1 MTAAAPTGLLLP
13 ESVLG
18 SEWFAV
24 LAVFVAINTVM
35 YVGLAVAKILP
46 KVHPGD
52 WVRRTYVR
60 AETRGIHPEAS
71 ETGSERSSAVRG
83 SRDAWRR

>member
-1 MTAAAPTGLLLP
+1 ML
-13 ESVLG
+13 S
-18 SEWFAV
+18 
-24 LAVFVAINTVM
+24 VFVAINTVM

-52 WVRRTYVR
+52 WVRRTYLR

-71 ETGSERSSAVRG
+71 GERGGAHLGRPRVPRRLATLTRPLAVTDSSPAHH
-83 SRDAWRR
+83 